1 MKQSSTS
8 CLFHFDFFTKL
19 SIQILKMT
27 ATDYMSNSSEN
38 LISCVVL
45 TCVCSSNCRTL
56 IKYMKKTGEAFNS
69 VSMATEVKELESLI
83 AKLRD
88 LKSMANRKWVKLFPC
103 GTDRIQKLFASVQEF
118 GEIIL
123 HVFGTLNYNQVITFS
138 TR

>member
-19 SIQILKMT
+19 SIQILKMM
-27 ATDYMSNSSEN
+27 ATDYMSDSSEN

-103 GTDRIQKLFASVQEF
+103 GTDRIQKLFASV
-118 GEIIL
+118 
-123 HVFGTLNYNQVITFS
+123 
-138 TR
+138 